1 MAFLEVSAA
10 KGVSCPIC
18 SGETELLDV
27 VDFNKT
33 CRENEGVFFDLCG
46 KPIYYS
52 ICTSCGFAF
61 APEMHQ
67 WSRDEFVE
75 RIYNDDYIAVD
86 PEYAETRPQRGADS
100 LMAIFPD
107 ASGIGHLD
115 YGGGAGILSAR
126 LRQAGW
132 RSQSYDP
139 LVDGD
144 DRLPARTFDLVT
156 AFEVFEHV
164 PSVAQLMADLTSLT
178 HSQSVILFT
187 TLVSDGSI
195 RRGSRLSWWY
205 AAPRNGHISLYSRE
219 SLSRL
224 GQQHGF
230 GFGSFDDNWHLFCR
244 PDVPA
249 WARHIV
255 KPG

>member
-1 MAFLEVSAA
+1 
-10 KGVSCPIC
+10 
-18 SGETELLDV
+18 
-27 VDFNKT
+27 
-33 CRENEGVFFDLCG
+33 
-46 KPIYYS
+46 
-52 ICTSCGFAF
+52 
-61 APEMHQ
+61 
-67 WSRDEFVE
+67 
-75 RIYNDDYIAVD
+75 
-86 PEYAETRPQRGADS
+86 
-100 LMAIFPD
+100 
-107 ASGIGHLD
+107 
-115 YGGGAGILSAR
+115 
-126 LRQAGW
+126 
-132 RSQSYDP
+132 
-139 LVDGD
+139 
-144 DRLPARTFDLVT
+144 
-156 AFEVFEHV
+156 
-164 PSVAQLMADLTSLT
+164 MADLTGLT

-230 GFGSFDDNWHLFCR
+230 GFGSFDDNWHLFCW